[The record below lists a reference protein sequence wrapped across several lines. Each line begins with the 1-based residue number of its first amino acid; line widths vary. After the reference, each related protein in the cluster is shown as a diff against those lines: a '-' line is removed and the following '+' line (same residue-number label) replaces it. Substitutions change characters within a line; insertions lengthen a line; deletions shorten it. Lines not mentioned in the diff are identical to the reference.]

1 MSDLT
6 AAQKDK
12 LVNDVQAVINDA
24 EALLK
29 STANQAGSEAAAL
42 RERMSVQLSRAKNS
56 LLDLQHAATEKA
68 RAAGHKAD
76 DYVHDHPWQAIGMAA
91 GVGMVIG
98 LLIGRR

>member
-42 RERMSVQLSRAKNS
+42 RERMSVQLSRATNS
-56 LLDLQHAATEKA
+56 LLDLQPAATEKA

-76 DYVHDHPWQAIGMAA
+76 DYVHDHPW
-91 GVGMVIG
+91 
-98 LLIGRR
+98 